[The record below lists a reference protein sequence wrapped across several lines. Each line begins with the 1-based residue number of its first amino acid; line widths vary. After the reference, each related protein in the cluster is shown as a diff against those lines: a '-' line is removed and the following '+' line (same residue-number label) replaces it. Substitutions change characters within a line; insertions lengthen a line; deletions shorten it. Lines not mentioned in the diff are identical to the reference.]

1 MAWVATGELAAAV
14 SNAGGLGVIGTGNAP
29 ADIVKKEIQKVKALT
44 NKPFGVNVYFL
55 SPYVDE
61 VMELIVKEK
70 VPIVTTGAGNPAKYI
85 TPLKDAGVKIMPVVS
100 SVALALRLE
109 KVGVDAV
116 IAEGMECGGH
126 IGDLTTMALVPQVV
140 DAVKIP
146 VVAAGGI
153 ADARGFLAALS
164 LGASGVQ
171 IGTRF
176 VCAKECTVHE
186 NYKKSI
192 IKAKDRSTVVTGR
205 TTGHPVRA
213 LRNKLTHKFELL
225 EQNRASAKELE
236 ALGVGR
242 LRSAVI
248 DGDVEYGSVMSGQI
262 AGLIDDIK
270 PASEIIEDIIQEAQT
285 ILQKLYNTHLK
296 QGG

>member
-14 SNAGGLGVIGTGNAP
+14 SNAGGLGIIGAGNAP
-29 ADIVKKEIQKVKALT
+29 ADIVKKEIWKTKTLT
-44 NKPFGVNVYFL
+44 NRPFGVNVYFL
-55 SPYVDE
+55 SPHVDE
-61 VMELIVKEK
+61 VMKIIIQEK
-70 VPIVTTGAGNPAKYI
+70 VSVVTTGAGNPAKYI
-85 TPLKDAGVKIMPVVS
+85 KSLKDAGVKIIPVVS
-100 SVALALRLE
+100 SVALAIRLE
-109 KVGVDAV
+109 KMGVDAV

-176 VCAKECTVHE
+176 VCSQECTVHE
-186 NYKKSI
+186 NYKKTI
-192 IKAKDRSTVVTGR
+192 IKAKDRSTVVTGS

-213 LRNKLTHKFELL
+213 IKNKLTHQFILL
-225 EQNRASAKELE
+225 EQKGASTEELE
-236 ALGVGR
+236 ALGIGR
-242 LRSAVI
+242 LKAAVVN
-248 DGDVEYGSVMSGQI
+248 GDVEYGSVMAGQI
-262 AGLIDDIK
+262 AGLINDIK
-270 PASEIIEDIIQEAQT
+270 PASDIINEIIQGAHT
-285 ILQKLYNTHLK
+285 ILKKMYTTL
-296 QGG
+296 